1 VENYR
6 CFKEEFKYPNYEK
19 QYSIYYHTDIIKVG
33 IESCINLYAKV
44 LEIKY
49 NISDSGTVK

>member
-19 QYSIYYHTDIIKVG
+19 QYSICYHTDIIKVG
-33 IESCINLYAKV
+33 IESCINLYAKA
-44 LEIKY
+44 LGIKY